1 MSVRNTSCG
10 QCSQACN
17 QYCTFIQATFVASD
31 WIMHIPTTPDTEY
44 LLRSITIIQRLH
56 THALQHNRLLLYNA
70 KYKALYKQYG
80 MKPWEALVVPL
91 IQLPI
96 FVSFY
101 IGIGKMG
108 LYCPGFE
115 HGGLYWFTDLGAPAS
130 CLIEKQRTP
139 YAHDMTP
146 PTSNVAQ

>member
-1 MSVRNTSCG
+1 
-10 QCSQACN
+10 
-17 QYCTFIQATFVASD
+17 
-31 WIMHIPTTPDTEY
+31 
-44 LLRSITIIQRLH
+44 
-56 THALQHNRLLLYNA
+56 
-70 KYKALYKQYG
+70 

-115 HGGLYWFTDLGAPAS
+115 HGGLYWFTDLGAPGR
-130 CLIEKQRTP
+130 LIPLSLLLSFLLRSKSTINDTAEL
-139 YAHDMTP
+139 Y
-146 PTSNVAQ
+146 PTIHQHINLL